1 MFARKDNVAE
11 RYGGRPEE
19 LIRGDGDGDEAAASY
34 QMMKEGS
41 RQCGPLAIL
50 RAVEHS
56 IVHYGITSPVSHPL
70 FSLFFFTS

>member
-50 RAVEHS
+50 RAAEHS
-56 IVHYGITSPVSHPL
+56 IVHYWHY
-70 FSLFFFTS
+70 